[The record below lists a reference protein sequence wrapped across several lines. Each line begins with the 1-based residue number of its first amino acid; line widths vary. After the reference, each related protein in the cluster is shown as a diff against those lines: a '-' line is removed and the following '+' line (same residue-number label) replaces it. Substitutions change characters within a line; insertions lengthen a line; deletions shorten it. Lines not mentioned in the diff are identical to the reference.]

1 MRKIFAFVFP
11 FTEGGEFRCLMSF
24 EDADQASEWG
34 AGMLSVGEKCHFTE
48 VPSTTHVFDPSTDE
62 HYTLTSHGDGW
73 QIINP

>member
-34 AGMLSVGEKCHFTE
+34 AGMLSVGEKCHFAE
-48 VPSTTHVFDPSTDE
+48 VADAACVFDPATDE

-73 QIINP
+73 QVINP